1 MNYILNANEMKMYDR
16 DTSERIGI
24 PSMVLMERAS
34 LGVVESLKEQN
45 LKPDRILVVAGMGNN
60 GGDGLAGGGVLAG
73 KRAEGTFYY
82 CRNAGGYGLGGCI
95 WRKWTFC

>member
-60 GGDGLAGGGVLAG
+60 GGDGLAVVRLLAE
-73 KRAEGTFYY
+73 KGTVVTY
-82 CRNAGGYGLGGCI
+82 NIA
-95 WRKWTFC
+95 